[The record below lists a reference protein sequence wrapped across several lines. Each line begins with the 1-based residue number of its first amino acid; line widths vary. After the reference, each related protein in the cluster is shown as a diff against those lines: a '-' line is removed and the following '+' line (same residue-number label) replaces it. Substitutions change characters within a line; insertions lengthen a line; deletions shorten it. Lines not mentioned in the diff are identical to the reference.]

1 MYVRRQ
7 TGERESDSEGEAAG
21 QRAQTH
27 LKHYFAVRK
36 SERRLYLIIHRFS
49 SACPVQGQIQ
59 GLEPILAAI
68 ERG

>member
-1 MYVRRQ
+1 MI
-7 TGERESDSEGEAAG
+7 
-21 QRAQTH
+21 
-27 LKHYFAVRK
+27 LKEKQQDKELKLTLNTKYFAVRK
-36 SERRLYLIIHRFS
+36 SERRLYLIIHCFS

>member
-1 MYVRRQ
+1 MI
-7 TGERESDSEGEAAG
+7 
-21 QRAQTH
+21 
-27 LKHYFAVRK
+27 LKEKQQDKELKLTLNTKYFAVRK
-36 SERRLYLIIHRFS
+36 SERGLYLIIHRFS